1 MNRWDPNGYPLY
13 GGNPA
18 MIVVQNRFEIAEGY
32 EDAFVEQFED
42 REGDVE
48 AREGFRKFQLLRPAD
63 AETNTFV
70 SMTVW
75 DSLSDFEAWTDSAAF
90 ETAHDSDA
98 PREMFE
104 SHPTLEIHE
113 VALDATPE

>member
-1 MNRWDPNGYPLY
+1 
-13 GGNPA
+13 

-32 EDAFVEQFED
+32 EDDFVEQFES

-48 AREGFRKFQLLRPAD
+48 THDGFRRFQLLRPAD
-63 AETNTFV
+63 EDTNTFV
-70 SMTVW
+70 SKTVW

-98 PREMFE
+98 PQEMFE
-104 SHPTLEIHE
+104 GHPTLEIHE
-113 VALDATPE
+113 VTLEASPE